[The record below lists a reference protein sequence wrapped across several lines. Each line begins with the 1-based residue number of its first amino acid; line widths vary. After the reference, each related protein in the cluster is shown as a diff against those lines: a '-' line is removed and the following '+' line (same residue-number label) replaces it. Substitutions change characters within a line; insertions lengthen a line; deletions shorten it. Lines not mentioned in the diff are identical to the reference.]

1 MKDLQVTVDSSDKM
15 IALGEILSRELR
27 PGDRLL
33 LRGDL
38 GAGKTTLVKGIARGL
53 GFDEVVTSPTFTIM
67 QVYLG
72 TLPIYHLDFY
82 RLDDRDQDGDEWEES
97 YYGDG
102 VTLIEWPPE
111 NVAPGDIVIEIEVVD
126 LDYDSPRLVRLT
138 VPTDRGHIL
147 EVLKN
152 HADLEY

>member
-1 MKDLQVTVDSSDKM
+1 MKDLRITVDSSDIM
-15 IALGEILSRELR
+15 IALGEILSLELR

-33 LRGDL
+33 LKGDL

-53 GFDEVVTSPTFTIM
+53 GFGGVVTSPTFTIM

-72 TLPIYHLDFY
+72 RLPIYHLDFY
-82 RLDDRDQDGDEWEES
+82 RLDDRDLDGDEWEES

-102 VTLIEWPPE
+102 VTLIEWPRE
-111 NVAPGDIVIEIEVVD
+111 NVAPGDIIIEIEVMD
-126 LDYDSPRLVRLT
+126 LDYDSPRLVRLS
-138 VPTDRGHIL
+138 VPADRERIL
-147 EVLKN
+147 EVLKK

>member
-1 MKDLQVTVDSSDKM
+1 MKDLRITVDSSDKM
-15 IALGEILSRELR
+15 IALGEILSLELR

-33 LRGDL
+33 LKGDL

-53 GFDEVVTSPTFTIM
+53 GFGGVVTSPTFTIM

-72 TLPIYHLDFY
+72 RLPIYHLDFY
-82 RLDDRDQDGDEWEES
+82 RLDDRDLDGDEWEES

-102 VTLIEWPPE
+102 VTLIEWPRE
-111 NVAPGDIVIEIEVVD
+111 NVAPGDIIIEIEVMD
-126 LDYDSPRLVRLT
+126 LDYDSPRLVRLS
-138 VPTDRGHIL
+138 VPADRERIL
-147 EVLKN
+147 EVLKK

>member
-53 GFDEVVTSPTFTIM
+53 GFDGVVTSPTFTIM

-111 NVAPGDIVIEIEVVD
+111 NVAPGDIIIEIEVVD

-138 VPTDRGHIL
+138 VPADRGHIL

>member
-1 MKDLQVTVDSSDKM
+1 M
-15 IALGEILSRELR
+15 IALGEILSLELR

-33 LRGDL
+33 LKGDL

-53 GFDEVVTSPTFTIM
+53 GFGGVVTSPTFTIM

-72 TLPIYHLDFY
+72 RLPIYHLDFY
-82 RLDDRDQDGDEWEES
+82 RLDDRDLDGDEWEES

-102 VTLIEWPPE
+102 VTLIEWPRE
-111 NVAPGDIVIEIEVVD
+111 NVAPGDIIIEIEVMD
-126 LDYDSPRLVRLT
+126 LDYDSPRLVRLS
-138 VPTDRGHIL
+138 VPADRERIL
-147 EVLKN
+147 EVLKK